1 MCICEFIIAAEGVAA
16 RGHSAHLVLI
26 VFVSIYISLFACT
39 WGPAAWTVSGEIFP
53 LAIRAKGI
61 ALSTA
66 SNWFWNFIIAFIT
79 PYIVDKDKGN
89 LGEKV
94 FFIWGST
101 CAACI
106 LFAYFCVYETK
117 GLSLEQVNDMM
128 EQCSARESPTWIPS
142 GVQTQNGDVE
152 MAQTQ
157 SPESAPGLPKI
168 LSDDSRG
175 SRRWG
180 PFKRKSLRA
189 TVESR
194 SSSGSS

>member
-1 MCICEFIIAAEGVAA
+1 MCVCEFVIAAVGVAA
-16 RGHSAHLVLI
+16 GGHTAHLVLI
-26 VFVSIYISLFACT
+26 VFVSFYIAHFAST

-66 SNWFWNFIIAFIT
+66 SNWLWNFIIAFVT
-79 PYIVDKDKGN
+79 PYIVDEDKGN

-117 GLSLEQVNDMM
+117 GWSLEEVNEMM
-128 EQCSARESPTWIPS
+128 NQCTARESSKWIPP
-142 GVQTQNGDVE
+142 NNEPRKNRDVE

-157 SPESAPGLPKI
+157 NLEATPVLPR
-168 LSDDSRG
+168 LPSDE
-175 SRRWG
+175 SRRSRPWSI
-180 PFKRKSLRA
+180 FKRRTA
-189 TVESR
+189 DVTSR